1 MLGNVPLFQGLCEEE
16 LHTIE
21 LHAVPKTYRKNTVII
36 EKGDESTS
44 LYILV
49 GGKVKVYVSDDQ
61 GKEIIL
67 NTQGP
72 GEYLGELALLGESP
86 RTASVMTLEDSRFL
100 VITKRA
106 FLECLSK
113 NPNIALNLIKGLVRR
128 VSALTES
135 VSNLA
140 LRGVYGRL
148 SNALMEHA
156 SEEDG
161 RLVTQRLTQQDIANL
176 VGSSREMVSRI
187 FKDLK
192 AGGYI
197 SVEGKRI
204 IINKKLPANW

>member
-16 LHTIE
+16 LNTIQ

-44 LYILV
+44 LYILLD
-49 GGKVKVYVSDDQ
+49 GKVKVYVSDDQ

-106 FLECLSK
+106 FLECLSN

-148 SNALMEHA
+148 SNTLMEHA

>member
-1 MLGNVPLFQGLCEEE
+1 MLDNVSLFQGLPKEE

-21 LHAVPKTYRKNTVII
+21 LHAVPKSYRKNTVII
-36 EKGDESTS
+36 EKGDESAS

-49 GGKVKVYVSDDQ
+49 EGKVKVYVSDDQ

-67 NTQGP
+67 NTQGR
-72 GEYLGELALLGESP
+72 GEYLGELALLGDSP
-86 RTASVMTLEDSRFL
+86 RTASVMTLEDSQFL

-106 FLECLSK
+106 FLDCLSK

-140 LRGVYGRL
+140 LKDVYGRL
-148 SNALMEHA
+148 SDTLMEHA
-156 SEEDG
+156 REEDG
-161 RLVTQRLTQQDIANL
+161 RLVTQRLTQQEIANR

-197 SVEGKRI
+197 SVESRRI
-204 IINKKLPANW
+204 IINKKLPSNW

>member
-1 MLGNVPLFQGLCEEE
+1 MLDNVSLFQGLPKEE
-16 LHTIE
+16 LHIIE
-21 LHAVPKTYRKNTVII
+21 LHAVPKSYRKNTVII
-36 EKGDESTS
+36 EKGDESAS

-49 GGKVKVYVSDDQ
+49 EGKVKVYVSDDQ

-67 NTQGP
+67 NTQGA
-72 GEYLGELALLGESP
+72 GEYLGELALLGDSP

-106 FLECLSK
+106 FLDCLSK

-140 LRGVYGRL
+140 LKDVYGRL
-148 SNALMEHA
+148 SDTLMEHA
-156 SEEDG
+156 REEDG
-161 RLVTQRLTQQDIANL
+161 RLVTQRLTQQEIANR

-197 SVEGKRI
+197 SVEGRRI
-204 IINKKLPANW
+204 IINKKFPSNW